1 MHIKE
6 IITIIVAVSGMNI
19 GMVTAMWWQL
29 DSKIESR
36 IGRVES
42 RIGRVETL
50 LTENL
55 IVLNRDL
62 GELKGAAHTHT
73 QP

>member
-1 MHIKE
+1 MHIRE
-6 IITIIVAVSGMNI
+6 IIAIIVAVSGLNI

-29 DSKIESR
+29 DSKI
-36 IGRVES
+36 ES

-62 GELKGAAHTHT
+62 GELKGAAHSHN
-73 QP
+73 P